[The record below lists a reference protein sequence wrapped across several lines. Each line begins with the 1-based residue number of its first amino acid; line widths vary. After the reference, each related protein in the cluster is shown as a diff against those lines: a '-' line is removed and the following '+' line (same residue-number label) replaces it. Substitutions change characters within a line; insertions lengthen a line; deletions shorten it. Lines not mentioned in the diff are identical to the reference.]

1 MALGFSPITQFSI
14 AGHNR
19 NTLMDIVLNLL
30 PFTFYFLPQRA
41 AYGKIWARTRL
52 ISPSLVSWL
61 SFMGGRE
68 HRFVSLFPFRASRH
82 SETAFLLA

>member
-30 PFTFYFLPQRA
+30 PFTFYFLLFTFYLKGRRMEK
-41 AYGKIWARTRL
+41 YG
-52 ISPSLVSWL
+52 P
-61 SFMGGRE
+61 E
-68 HRFVSLFPFRASRH
+68 
-82 SETAFLLA
+82 LA